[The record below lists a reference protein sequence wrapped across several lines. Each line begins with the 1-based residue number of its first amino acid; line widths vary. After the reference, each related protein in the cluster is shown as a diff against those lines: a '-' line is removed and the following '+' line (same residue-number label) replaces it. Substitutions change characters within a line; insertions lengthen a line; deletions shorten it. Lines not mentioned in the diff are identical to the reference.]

1 MLWDFVGL
9 NFVTFLPVVIYI
21 QVTSGISMIISIAI
35 KKALSTTKYNIFSL
49 FEQNVQEGI
58 IKQFI

>member
-21 QVTSGISMIISIAI
+21 QVTSGISMIIRIAI

-49 FEQNVQEGI
+49 FEQSVQREL
-58 IKQFI
+58 

>member
-9 NFVTFLPVVIYI
+9 NFVTFLPVVTYI
-21 QVTSGISMIISIAI
+21 QVTSGISMIIRIVI